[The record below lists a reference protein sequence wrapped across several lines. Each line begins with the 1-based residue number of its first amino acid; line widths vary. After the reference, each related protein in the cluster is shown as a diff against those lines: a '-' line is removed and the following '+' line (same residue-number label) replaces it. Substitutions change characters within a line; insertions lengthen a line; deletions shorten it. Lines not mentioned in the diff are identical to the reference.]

1 LSSNAYRREG
11 YIKDKQT
18 FSDKVL
24 IHSRTVVEKEGY
36 VSTGI
41 LSHIEGDM
49 MEIEMSEYKSFDLG
63 NPIELTIYSPVG
75 TRRLQSTVI
84 GKAEGS
90 IAAIFPARTLSGL
103 EEKREA
109 PRVRI
114 DQKGTLYKVFS
125 ETRELSTGP
134 ETFELVE
141 NIQLTIRN
149 ISFSGI
155 GFVTTAGPRLETH
168 ERLEATLSLGFELQC
183 RLEIIRQDSDGG
195 QSFYGARFCEL
206 DEVQQRSLRAFIL
219 REQVASYYKGKQE
232 KAAGQPPLQQ

>member
-1 LSSNAYRREG
+1 MNSNTYRKEG
-11 YIKDKQT
+11 SGKEKQK

-24 IHSRTVVEKEGY
+24 LHSRTVVEKEGY

-41 LSHIEGDM
+41 LSHIEGEM

-75 TRRLQSTVI
+75 TQRLQSTVI

-90 IAAIFPARTLSGL
+90 IAAIFPARALCGL
-103 EEKREA
+103 EEKRES

-114 DQKGTLYKVFS
+114 DHKGILHKVFS

-141 NIQLTIRN
+141 DIQLKIRN
-149 ISFSGI
+149 ISFSGL
-155 GFVTTAGPRLETH
+155 GFVAAAGPRLETH
-168 ERLEATLSLGFELQC
+168 EQLEATLSLGFELQC
-183 RLEIIRQDSDGG
+183 RLEIIRQESDGG

-206 DEVQQRSLRAFIL
+206 DEAQQRALRAFIL
-219 REQVASYYKGKQE
+219 REQVAAYYKGKQE
-232 KAAGQPPLQQ
+232 KVV